1 LKTVAETNN
10 FTGFFCHKMYMQA
23 VHRTDVTNR
32 LYSLVAFTSRPKN
45 MLPINN
51 KVVLILP
58 HILNS
63 RIPDTVHIK
72 LTLKISSAPVQ

>member
-1 LKTVAETNN
+1 
-10 FTGFFCHKMYMQA
+10 MYMQA
-23 VHRTDVTNR
+23 VHRTDITIR

-45 MLPINN
+45 MLPMNN
-51 KVVLILP
+51 RVVLILP

-72 LTLKISSAPVQ
+72 PTLKISSAPVQ